1 MTQSAPSLFDYAE
14 RLRDNGIIE
23 AEFAEALTGSDYS
36 EALYAAICHV
46 ARRQCEVH
54 VDDICHRLKARP
66 LHPNCAGQVWR
77 RAIKEGVLLKT
88 GMVRPCLADPVKHL
102 HESPVYR
109 SGLFHGRDA

>member
-1 MTQSAPSLFDYAE
+1 MMESASLFDWAAKS
-14 RLRDNGIIE
+14 RDAGMIE
-23 AEFAEALTGSDYS
+23 AEFAETLTGSDYP

-54 VDDICHRLKARP
+54 VDDIIRHLKARP
-66 LHPNCAGQVWR
+66 SHPNCAGQVWR
-77 RAIKEGVLLKT
+77 RAIKDGVILKT
-88 GMVRPCLADPVKHL
+88 GTVRPCVVDPVKHL